1 VLRRQAARA
10 GVAGEGHEQRSASWW
25 VAREEIWVVAQRE
38 RGEGERL
45 TLCVLST
52 GQGSYWIVDQAG
64 LLGLGKSI
72 DF

>member
-10 GVAGEGHEQRSASWW
+10 GVAGEGQEQRSASWW
-25 VAREEIWVVAQRE
+25 VAREEIW
-38 RGEGERL
+38 
-45 TLCVLST
+45 VLST